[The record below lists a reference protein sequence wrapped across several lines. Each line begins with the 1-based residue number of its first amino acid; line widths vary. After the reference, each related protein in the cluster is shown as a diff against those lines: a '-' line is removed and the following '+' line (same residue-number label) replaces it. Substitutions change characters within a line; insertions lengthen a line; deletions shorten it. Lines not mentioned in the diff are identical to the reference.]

1 MSKYSLLALGL
12 YSSMVFCMNPK
23 DMQLEFPVSTRKAY
37 VQHNIVQK
45 PTQPVCHFCDEK
57 TLSTNYIIREDRE
70 SDVREMM
77 NKFPYF
83 DFDQGHH
90 LLIMPISHK
99 EHPDEF
105 CENEII
111 EQADAARHLSAK
123 LYGTAYTQEYCTS
136 WGKDAGQSVPH
147 WHNHL
152 KSYTKPPQSIPKRIA
167 SYKNPYIK
175 TIEEAH
181 TALTTLLESAEDIP
195 PSLDTLHDESTC
207 LCCTIKNDQI
217 HDEENLVV
225 GRFIHNYIC
234 LSHYPSL
241 PGEIVVIPNRHVAA
255 IKDLSR
261 EEFGENM
268 ILAMALLSTMQKYAH
283 EYIRG
288 CNSANLFTKSMGQK
302 ASDDEKSN
310 FHVYTRILP
319 RTIIAL
325 SAGQLGDNSCKLDV
339 DPIHLFTHLK
349 DILSQK
355 KT

>member
-1 MSKYSLLALGL
+1 MSKYFILVLGL

-23 DMQLEFPVSTRKAY
+23 DMQLEFPISTRKAY
-37 VQHNIVQK
+37 VQQNVVQK
-45 PTQPVCHFCDEK
+45 PTEPVCHFCDEK
-57 TLSTNYIIREDRE
+57 TLSTNYIIREDHE

-83 DFDQGHH
+83 DFDQGLH

-99 EHPDEF
+99 EHPDTF
-105 CENEII
+105 SDNELI

-136 WGKDAGQSVPH
+136 WGRDAGQSVPH
-147 WHNHL
+147 WHSHL
-152 KSYTKPPQSIPKRIA
+152 KSYTKPPQSIPERLA
-167 SYKNPYIK
+167 SYKNPRIK
-175 TIEEAH
+175 TIEESYNE
-181 TALTTLLESAEDIP
+181 LKTLLESAENIDYSSDI
-195 PSLDTLHDESTC
+195 LHDENECS
-207 LCCTIKNDQI
+207 CCTIKNQHTD
-217 HDEENLVV
+217 DEKNLVV
-225 GRFIHNYIC
+225 GRFTHNYIC

-283 EYIRG
+283 DHIRG

-302 ASDDEKSN
+302 ASDNEKSN
-310 FHVYTRILP
+310 FHLYTRILP

-325 SAGQLGDNSCKLDV
+325 SAGQIGDNSCKLDF
-339 DPIHLFTHLK
+339 DPVHLCAHLK

-355 KT
+355 RI